1 MYHNTLPGVATGT
14 GAGVLAH
21 TGGGFTPLTALWLA
35 LAAFALIAGGAAL
48 TRTYRHAR
56 SG

>member
-1 MYHNTLPGVATGT
+1 M
-14 GAGVLAH
+14 
-21 TGGGFTPLTALWLA
+21 ALYLA

-48 TRTYRHAR
+48 TRTFRHVR